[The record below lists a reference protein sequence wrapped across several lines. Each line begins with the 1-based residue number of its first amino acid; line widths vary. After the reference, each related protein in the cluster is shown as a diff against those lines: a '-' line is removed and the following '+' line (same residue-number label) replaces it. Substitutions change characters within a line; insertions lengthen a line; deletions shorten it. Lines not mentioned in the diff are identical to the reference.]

1 MQGQKDMADIYST
14 QYFNVDNDPEM
25 KVKKVLELVYNA
37 MTEKGYNPVNQ
48 IVGYIISGDP
58 TYIMRLWRNC

>member
-58 TYIMRLWRNC
+58 TYIDHEGGT